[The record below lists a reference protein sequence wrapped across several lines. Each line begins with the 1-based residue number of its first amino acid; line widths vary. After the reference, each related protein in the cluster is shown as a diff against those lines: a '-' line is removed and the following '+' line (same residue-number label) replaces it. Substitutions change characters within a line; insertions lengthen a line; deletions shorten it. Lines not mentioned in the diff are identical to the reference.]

1 MQHSWK
7 DFFHHHSGHSCLP
20 PPGPSS
26 DKLDKTKMDYTRIKS
41 LSINLNLGDHEKI
54 HTIKNQTRDPKG
66 KRQVNEQKKDQK
78 VTPELT
84 TECPVSLNELWN
96 RYQERQKQQNPSG
109 ACDTKELSLVE
120 RLDRLAKLLQNPIT
134 HSLRA
139 SESAQ
144 DDSRGGHRAREWTG
158 RRQQKQKGKQHRK
171 WSKSLERGQSTG
183 DFRKSKV
190 FSPHQGGKSSQFK
203 IEQIKLDKYILRKEP
218 GFNNVSNTSLDSRP
232 SEESELLTDSPNIFS
247 STDSPVDSD
256 VLTPTDWDMPLNER
270 SSSISTIDT
279 VRLIQAFGHDRLS
292 LSPRRIKLYST
303 VTSQRRR
310 YLEKPCKH
318 NRKALN
324 TACPQMTSEH
334 SRRRHIQVHGYKF
347 QLAM

>member
-26 DKLDKTKMDYTRIKS
+26 DKTKIDYTRIKS
-41 LSINLNLGDHEKI
+41 LSINLNLGDHEKKI
-54 HTIKNQTRDPKG
+54 HSVKNQARDQKG
-66 KRQVNEQKKDQK
+66 KRQTNDEKKDQQ
-78 VTPELT
+78 VTPELI

-96 RYQERQKQQNPSG
+96 RYQERQKQQKPSG
-109 ACDTKELSLVE
+109 ACDKKELSLVE

-139 SESAQ
+139 SESTQ
-144 DDSRGGHRAREWTG
+144 DDSRGGHGARGWTG
-158 RRQQKQKGKQHRK
+158 RRQHQQKGKQQRK

-183 DFRKSKV
+183 DLRKSKV
-190 FSPHQGGKSSQFK
+190 LSPQKGGKSSQLK
-203 IEQIKLDKYILRKEP
+203 IEQVKLDKYIWRKQP
-218 GFNNVSNTSLDSRP
+218 DFNNISSASLDSRP
-232 SEESELLTDSPNIFS
+232 SEESELLTDSPNTFS
-247 STDSPVDSD
+247 STASPVDSD
-256 VLTPTDWDMPLNER
+256 TLTQTDGDVPLNER

-279 VRLIQAFGHDRLS
+279 VRLIQAFGHDRLC
-292 LSPRRIKLYST
+292 LSPRRIKLYSS
-303 VTSQRRR
+303 VTSRRR

-318 NRKALN
+318 NRKALK

-334 SRRRHIQVHGYKF
+334 TRRRHIQVQGYKF
-347 QLAM
+347 QLAL